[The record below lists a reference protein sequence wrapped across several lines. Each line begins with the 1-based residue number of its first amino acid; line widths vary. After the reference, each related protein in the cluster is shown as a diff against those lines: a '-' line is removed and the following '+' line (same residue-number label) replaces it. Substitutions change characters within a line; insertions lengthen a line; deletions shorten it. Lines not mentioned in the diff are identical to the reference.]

1 MVWYST
7 NSYRIKSGGRYRSTL
22 HHMSLQV
29 EPDSLAALGRTKPL
43 FYENGFQFISPSRV
57 RFQPALLSQGL
68 KNQPA
73 KLPILHEVS

>member
-22 HHMSLQV
+22 HYMSLQV

-43 FYENGFQFISPSRV
+43 FYENGF
-57 RFQPALLSQGL
+57 
-68 KNQPA
+68 
-73 KLPILHEVS
+73 